1 MSRVV
6 LVTGVSRDLGA
17 RFARALAASG
27 DREVIGLDATAP
39 THELGRARYV
49 RADLRSPVLARVV
62 LDRQVDT
69 VVHLGL
75 ADSARSRAAAKEAN
89 VIGTMQLLAGCQK
102 APSFKKF
109 VLLSSGGVYG
119 AGPIDP
125 ARFTEEM
132 AGRHP
137 ARSGLPRDALE
148 VESYLGGLG
157 VRRPDVV
164 RTVLRPAALMGGGVR
179 TQLTNWLSLPV
190 VPRPLGY
197 DARLQFLHPAD
208 AVAALEAVTLHDV
221 PGTYNVAAPDVLTL
235 SQILGILGRPGIGVP
250 VEASELVS
258 GLGRRTRLV
267 SFSSAD
273 VRTLTWGRAL
283 DTTAFV
289 EATGVRPHYTSRRAV
304 EEFAALATPGALA
317 EGPVDRVLD
326 IAAGLLTRGRIGG
339 AG

>member
-39 THELGRARYV
+39 SHDLGRARHV
-49 RADLRSPVLARVV
+49 RADLRSPVLTKVV

-75 ADSARSRAAAKEAN
+75 ADSQRSRAAAKETN

-109 VLLSSGGVYG
+109 VLLSTGGVYG

-125 ARFTEEM
+125 ARFTEEL
-132 AGRHP
+132 AGRHLVHNGF
-137 ARSGLPRDALE
+137 ARDALE

-157 VRRPDVV
+157 IRRPDVV
-164 RTVLRPAALMGGGVR
+164 RTVLRPAPLMGGGVR
-179 TQLTNWLSLPV
+179 TQLTRWLSLPV
-190 VPRPLGY
+190 VPRPFGH

-221 PGTYNVAAPDVLTL
+221 PGVFNIAAEDVVTL
-235 SQILGILGRPGIGVP
+235 SQVLGIMGRPAIGLP
-250 VEASELVS
+250 AEPSELAI

-267 SFSSAD
+267 NFTAD
-273 VRTLTWGRAL
+273 DLRSLTWGRVL

-304 EEFAALATPGALA
+304 EEFAALSEPGALA
-317 EGPVDRVLD
+317 QDRVDQALQ
-326 IAAGLLTRGRIGG
+326 IVGRLLTRGRIGG
-339 AG
+339 TG